1 MTLAPQ
7 APVLVPPPAPAAAR
21 PGFVARGRRA
31 IAGDLDAD
39 TKWPALDSLRGLA
52 VAAVVVWHLYR
63 VSGSSPSG
71 APFWRWPIGVLR
83 LSPDV
88 FFALSGFLVIRS
100 WHSIRRHS
108 TGSLRAIGEFW
119 RRRARRVLPAYWV
132 SLVVLIALVGRG
144 VLDNPRH
151 VFLFATLNEYVRFWL
166 PQRVN
171 VVYWTLSVE
180 WHFYLLV
187 PLLAFLMM
195 RIGRWT
201 VLAGTVFLSY
211 MWWSHVPP
219 MQLPQG
225 FVFGHLDQFV
235 VGAIAGELVVAH
247 AAGKT
252 HRIVRIARER
262 WFGIAV
268 VLAFVALGTYH
279 GWQLHAPS
287 DLAIDPLLH
296 PVAGILSAAV
306 FVHVLTRSG
315 PPRLQHRALRLLGL
329 VSFSLYLWH
338 WPILDHGM
346 PWLRRHDGLPDIVG
360 IPIAAV
366 VLVAIAF
373 AVATVSYLLI
383 ERPFLATGRA
393 SKSEQPAP
401 KPDVAPIPSS
411 GSRGPAGRLPSWP
424 SRRSSASRPS
434 TGSRSGARPT
444 RTRSSRRAS

>member
-1 MTLAPQ
+1 MTLAPE
-7 APVLVPPPAPAAAR
+7 APVLAPPPAPPAAR
-21 PGFVARGRRA
+21 RGPFARARSA
-31 IAGDLDAD
+31 IAGDLDAPNA
-39 TKWPALDSLRGLA
+39 WPALDSVRGLA
-52 VAAVVVWHLYR
+52 VAAVVTWHVYR
-63 VSGSSPSG
+63 VSGSTPSG
-71 APFWRWPIGVLR
+71 APFWRWPLGILR

-100 WHSIRRHS
+100 WHSIRGRS
-108 TGSLRAIGEFW
+108 AGSVRAMGEFW

-187 PLLAFLMM
+187 PLLAFLMV

-201 VLAGTVFLSY
+201 VLAGTLFLSY

-219 MQLPQG
+219 MELPQG

-235 VGAIAGELVVAH
+235 AGAIAGELVVAH
-247 AAGKT
+247 AAGTT
-252 HRIVRIARER
+252 HRIVRVVRER
-262 WFGIAV
+262 WFAPALLCTALAV
-268 VLAFVALGTYH
+268 GTYH
-279 GWQLHAPS
+279 GWELHGGH

-296 PVAGILSAAV
+296 PVAGILAAAGL
-306 FVHVLTRSG
+306 VHVLTRRG
-315 PPRLQHRALRLLGL
+315 PARLQHRGLRLLGL

-346 PWLRRHDGLPDIVG
+346 PWLRRFGVLPDAIWV
-360 IPIAAV
+360 PIAAL

-383 ERPFLATGRA
+383 ERPFLAAGRA
-393 SKSEQPAP
+393 PKAERPATT
-401 KPDVAPIPSS
+401 PDVASIPSA
-411 GSRGPAGRLPSWP
+411 GPRGPASTLPSWP

-444 RTRSSRRAS
+444 RTRSSRRVS